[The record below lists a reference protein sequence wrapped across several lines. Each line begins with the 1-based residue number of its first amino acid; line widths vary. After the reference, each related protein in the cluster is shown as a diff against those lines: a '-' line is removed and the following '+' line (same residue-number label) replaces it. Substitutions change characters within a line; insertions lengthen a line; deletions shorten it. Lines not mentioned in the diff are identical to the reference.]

1 MIQVFPLIILI
12 RFKYYYNCF
21 IYQLINIKKEKSL
34 NSNDQD
40 NVRKKEIKKVNFIQ
54 KNKVLVTNKNKNK
67 SNTDIIIRCLNDDI
81 DDSVKVVTTI
91 NDDDHLN
98 NSNQIEFEI
107 SIISNHSST
116 ISDHNLKDN
125 KQLVQ
130 GNEYKPESDLIFSS
144 EYLKLINEKNE
155 YQQDSKENEV
165 NIIKFDQDNKSKIRS
180 QFMQRFGSLNH
191 KRQITPNMIEQN
203 DNNKR
208 TSVEYTPLST
218 ITTTAVDSSPSTLE
232 IKNQLTRFCNSYIQM
247 NDQDPLTTASI
258 AASIAAM
265 SVVNSQP
272 FTKIQNDFDE
282 KITNVL
288 KELETMR
295 KSDEK
300 LFKKKKIL
308 ENSESSDEEVSSRR
322 NQEKE
327 SEFRIKHLERLQE
340 KQFDMMSQL
349 INVIGTENS
358 KADLTAH
365 NGKENVKTFKKQIK
379 KIIEPNYNNN
389 NESEEDDD
397 YEDYIK
403 FTQNLNKNNKNKIQT
418 VRSRSQNKENVVKKR
433 TDTDS
438 KKKMIESS
446 RSRSGS
452 RSCCR
457 MRNSSTQF
465 KNSSEK
471 LDLYEKKNKKTEFLE
486 ELLDSALPKIK
497 PNTNTLTIN
506 TNLNDT
512 QQPLLFDK
520 YLVNKF

>member
-1 MIQVFPLIILI
+1 M
-12 RFKYYYNCF
+12 
-21 IYQLINIKKEKSL
+21 

-54 KNKVLVTNKNKNK
+54 KNKVLVTNKNK
-67 SNTDIIIRCLNDDI
+67 SNTDILIRCLNDDI

-91 NDDDHLN
+91 NDNDHLN

-116 ISDHNLKDN
+116 ISSDHNLKDN

-203 DNNKR
+203 DNTNKR

-218 ITTTAVDSSPSTLE
+218 ITTTAVEDSSPSTLE
-232 IKNQLTRFCNSYIQM
+232 IKNQLTRFCNSYKM

-288 KELETMR
+288 KELENMR

-300 LFKKKKIL
+300 LFKKKKII
-308 ENSESSDEEVSSRR
+308 ENSESSDEEKVSTRR

-327 SEFRIKHLERLQE
+327 SEFRIKHLEKLQE

-358 KADLTAH
+358 KADQTAH

-379 KIIEPNYNNN
+379 KIIEPNYNDDK
-389 NESEEDDD
+389 EEQDDDD

-433 TDTDS
+433 TNTDS
-438 KKKMIESS
+438 KKKIESS

-457 MRNSSTQF
+457 MRNTQFSGAQF
-465 KNSSEK
+465 KNSCEN
-471 LDLYEKKNKKTEFLE
+471 LDLYERKNKKTEFLE
-486 ELLDSALPKIK
+486 ELLDSDLPKIK
-497 PNTNTLTIN
+497 PTTLTIN
-506 TNLNDT
+506 NNLNDT